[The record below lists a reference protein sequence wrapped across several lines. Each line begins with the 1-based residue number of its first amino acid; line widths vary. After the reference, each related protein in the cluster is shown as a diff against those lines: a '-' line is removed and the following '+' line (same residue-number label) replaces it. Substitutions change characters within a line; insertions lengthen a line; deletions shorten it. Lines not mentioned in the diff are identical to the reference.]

1 MFKGANFPYT
11 HFGENQF
18 TATLTDIG
26 VIKFDDEVSKMV
38 ENVYFVLGKQKT
50 KPINIAVS
58 TYDETVRLIV
68 SYDTDCSD
76 FVDALNKLINKY
88 IMKFDGAEQNNN

>member
-1 MFKGANFPYT
+1 MKFGYT
-11 HFGENQF
+11 HLDENQF

-26 VIKFDDEVSKMV
+26 VIRLDDKIGKMV
-38 ENVYFVLGKQKT
+38 ESIYFVLGKQKT

-58 TYDETVRLIV
+58 TYGETVRLIV

-76 FVDALNKLINKY
+76 FVEAANKIISIY
-88 IMKFDGAEQNNN
+88 IITSDRDE